1 MRNNWKRLILMKTPT
16 KNFTSLNLPFGKRLK
31 TINLFDTIT
40 QETKDNQEI
49 MTL

>member
-1 MRNNWKRLILMKTPT
+1 MRNNWN

-31 TINLFDTIT
+31 PINLFDAIT
-40 QETKDNQEI
+40 KETKDNQEI